1 LFILVFQSWHGIC
14 IKVIDF
20 NTQAATHGQLSPR
33 NQDTIMKSKYFE
45 NGLALLGAL
54 VILIGVS
61 AAASSALAGDLG
73 TVEIHGSA
81 QI

>member
-1 LFILVFQSWHGIC
+1 M
-14 IKVIDF
+14 
-20 NTQAATHGQLSPR
+20 N
-33 NQDTIMKSKYFE
+33 SKYFL
-45 NGLALLGAL
+45 NVLAVLGAL

-61 AAASSALAGDLG
+61 AAATSALAGDVG

>member
-1 LFILVFQSWHGIC
+1 MLIFQSWHGSC
-14 IKVIDF
+14 IKEIEP
-20 NTQAATHGQLSPR
+20 NTQAATQGQSSQQ
-33 NQDTIMKSKYFE
+33 NKDSIMKSKYFE
-45 NGLALLGAL
+45 NVLALLGAL

-61 AAASSALAGDLG
+61 AAASSALAGDVG

>member
-1 LFILVFQSWHGIC
+1 LKL
-14 IKVIDF
+14 
-20 NTQAATHGQLSPR
+20 TQAVTQGQSSP
-33 NQDTIMKSKYFE
+33 QQKDSIMKSKFFE

-54 VILIGVS
+54 IILIGVS

-81 QI
+81 QN

>member
-1 LFILVFQSWHGIC
+1 
-14 IKVIDF
+14 
-20 NTQAATHGQLSPR
+20 
-33 NQDTIMKSKYFE
+33 MKSKYFE

-61 AAASSALAGDLG
+61 AAASSAFASDPG

-81 QI
+81 QN

>member
-1 LFILVFQSWHGIC
+1 
-14 IKVIDF
+14 
-20 NTQAATHGQLSPR
+20 
-33 NQDTIMKSKYFE
+33 MKSKFFE
-45 NGLALLGAL
+45 NALALLGAL

-61 AAASSALAGDLG
+61 AAASMALAGDAN

>member
-1 LFILVFQSWHGIC
+1 LKL
-14 IKVIDF
+14 
-20 NTQAATHGQLSPR
+20 TQAVTQGQSSLQQKDS
-33 NQDTIMKSKYFE
+33 IMKSKYFE

-81 QI
+81 QN

>member
-1 LFILVFQSWHGIC
+1 M
-14 IKVIDF
+14 
-20 NTQAATHGQLSPR
+20 TQGLSSLQLKDS
-33 NQDTIMKSKYFE
+33 IMKSKYFE

-81 QI
+81 QN

>member
-1 LFILVFQSWHGIC
+1 
-14 IKVIDF
+14 
-20 NTQAATHGQLSPR
+20 
-33 NQDTIMKSKYFE
+33 MKSKHFE
-45 NGLALLGAL
+45 NVLALLGAL

-61 AAASSALAGDLG
+61 AAASSALAGDLD

>member
-1 LFILVFQSWHGIC
+1 MCTKEIET
-14 IKVIDF
+14 
-20 NTQAATHGQLSPR
+20 NTHAVTQGRSSQQHKDS
-33 NQDTIMKSKYFE
+33 IMKSKYFE

-61 AAASSALAGDLG
+61 AAASSALAGDVG

-81 QI
+81 QN

>member
-1 LFILVFQSWHGIC
+1 MDSRRGET
-14 IKVIDF
+14 KD
-20 NTQAATHGQLSPR
+20 S
-33 NQDTIMKSKYFE
+33 IMNSKTFL

-61 AAASSALAGDLG
+61 AAATSAFVGDVG
-73 TVEIHGSA
+73 TVEIHGTA